1 VKITIGE
8 LRRIIKETIAG
19 SLPDETY
26 DDYLLDDPFFNKQSV
41 LVRDDTKKKIKT
53 WATDMKLNS
62 V

>member
-19 SLPDETY
+19 SQPDETY

-41 LVRDDTKKKIKT
+41 LVRDDAKKKIKA